1 MQEIASI
8 EIKRELHDDTRRR
21 RIRVDLFVMPSNIA
35 PPIFSLAS
43 AEFVHNDTCATG
55 LGGHCNPVGR
65 VG

>member
-1 MQEIASI
+1 M
-8 EIKRELHDDTRRR
+8 
-21 RIRVDLFVMPSNIA
+21 IRGADRFVSTLFVMPSNIA